1 MTSTER
7 LAAVGELAAGLAH
20 EVINPL
26 DGVIECVR
34 HLSADPEKS
43 ERAKRFLP
51 LARDGLTRIERVMRQ
66 MLAFARAPGP
76 AAVEPCHVGELVRGV
91 AGLVEGR
98 LAKRGVELKWDVTGD
113 CSCLCDRQSVE
124 QALLNLILNAS
135 DAVQDRPGARIRLRG
150 ECDDRWVRLSVE
162 DNGPGVPRELRA
174 KVFEPFFTTK
184 EPERG
189 TGLGLTVSRQN
200 LRHCGGDIILDGSP
214 SGGACF
220 LMLLPKEIPGPNG
233 CCLLTSSASVRA
245 NRPDGLQEGEV

>member
-1 MTSTER
+1 
-7 LAAVGELAAGLAH
+7 
-20 EVINPL
+20 L

-34 HLSADPEKS
+34 HLSADPAQS
-43 ERAKRFLP
+43 ERARRFLP
-51 LARDGLTRIERVMRQ
+51 LAREGLTRIERVMRQ
-66 MLAFARAPGP
+66 MLSFARAPGP
-76 AAVEPCHVGELVRGV
+76 SAVEPCHVGELIRGV

-98 LAKRGVELKWDVTGD
+98 LAKRGVGLKWDVAGD

-162 DNGPGVPRELRA
+162 DNGPGVPGELRE

-220 LMLLPKEIPGPNG
+220 LMLLPKEVSGANG
-233 CCLLTSSASVRA
+233 CCLVSASAVGPADRS
-245 NRPDGLQEGEV
+245 DGPRERET